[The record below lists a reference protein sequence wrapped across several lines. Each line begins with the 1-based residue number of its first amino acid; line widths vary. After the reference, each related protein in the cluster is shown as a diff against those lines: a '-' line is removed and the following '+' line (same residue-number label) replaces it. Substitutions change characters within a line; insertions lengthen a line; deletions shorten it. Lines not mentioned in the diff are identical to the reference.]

1 MVILFF
7 ITVNFFTLSVFER
20 RLVTFSLLKEE
31 KLCPASSSPKV
42 GEEVEQE
49 LLVEQ
54 QQVISME
61 EDGRLGNLLIETATL
76 FLIGRQ
82 ANVTVSLL
90 PQVGK
95 NILLSRCLSCTG
107 WEKAVRVALPAASAS
122 NRPQSTLY
130 LRQVHRLYLPCL
142 CQVDKSTLLEI
153 PSRPWKVPGSICVDT
168 VVPL

>member
-1 MVILFF
+1 MPVSSFIRQSLHVLLVVILFF

-42 GEEVEQE
+42 GEKVEQE

-76 FLIGRQ
+76 FLIGRK

-95 NILLSRCLSCTG
+95 NIL
-107 WEKAVRVALPAASAS
+107 
-122 NRPQSTLY
+122 
-130 LRQVHRLYLPCL
+130 
-142 CQVDKSTLLEI
+142 
-153 PSRPWKVPGSICVDT
+153 
-168 VVPL
+168 